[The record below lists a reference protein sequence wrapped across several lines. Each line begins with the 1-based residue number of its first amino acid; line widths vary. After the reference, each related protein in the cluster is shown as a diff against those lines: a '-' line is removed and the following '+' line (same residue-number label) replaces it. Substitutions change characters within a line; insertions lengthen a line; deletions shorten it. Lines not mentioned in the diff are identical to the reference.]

1 MEAKG
6 LLGIWMVTVMGMVGE
21 VMSLTTTVLTTPL
34 TMPAVAAAADAA
46 AGAVLPRLSV
56 PFLCAEI
63 KHKLSFN
70 ITITI
75 TFKRSATRQV
85 HHIT

>member
-6 LLGIWMVTVMGMVGE
+6 LLGIWMGMVGE
-21 VMSLTTTVLTTPL
+21 VMLLTTTVLTTPL
-34 TMPAVAAAADAA
+34 TMPAVAAVVAA
-46 AGAVLPRLSV
+46 AAVAVLSRLSV

-70 ITITI
+70 ITITN
-75 TFKRSATRQV
+75 TFKRSATRLM
-85 HHIT
+85 

>member
-1 MEAKG
+1 M
-6 LLGIWMVTVMGMVGE
+6 MTVMALVGE
-21 VMSLTTTVLTTPL
+21 VMSLTTTVLTTSL
-34 TMPAVAAAADAA
+34 TMPAVAAAAAAAAA

-70 ITITI
+70 ITITN
-75 TFKRSATRQV
+75 TFKRSATRLR
-85 HHIT
+85 